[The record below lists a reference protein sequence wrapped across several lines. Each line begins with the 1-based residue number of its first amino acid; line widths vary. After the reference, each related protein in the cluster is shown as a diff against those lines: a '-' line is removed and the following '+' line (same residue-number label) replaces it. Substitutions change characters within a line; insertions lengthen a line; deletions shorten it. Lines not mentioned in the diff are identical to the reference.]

1 MYYWQLNKSIMILS
15 LTACTICIIGTLTI
29 LGVLALEDANK

>member
-1 MYYWQLNKSIMILS
+1 MILS
-15 LTACTICIIGTLTI
+15 LISITICIIGTLTI